1 VRTAYL
7 SQLLIDINA
16 QIDCTILI
24 VTHNI
29 NIART
34 VPDNMGMLFRKH
46 LVMFGPRNYVRRAL
60 AGETFR
66 VTRRGRPIVELR
78 AAHHA
83 HDTCNARIS
92 LTLART
98 RASSFFDRVAAGEVI
113 VIERGGEAIA
123 ALHPCAG

>member
-1 VRTAYL
+1 VT
-7 SQLLIDINA
+7 SESPSIIM
-16 QIDCTILI
+16 TIGI
-24 VTHNI
+24 
-29 NIART
+29 
-34 VPDNMGMLFRKH
+34 GQFR
-46 LVMFGPRNYVRRAL
+46 GDTRNYVRRAL

-83 HDTCNARIS
+83 HDTGNARIS

-98 RASSFFDRVAAGEVI
+98 RASWFFDRVAAGEVI
-113 VIERGGEAIA
+113 VIEHRGEAIA